1 MYKKFILRIFSPETY
16 SYSSKCEGLLDYIFD
31 SYLLEDIV
39 EKAHKSIE
47 VYEVNDIFILAKFL
61 LEDDIYNI
69 AEKYLCI
76 DEDYN
81 YGDYI
86 YIQIDKNTLEIYYEI
101 DDVGDLE
108 DDFIK
113 DVDDYIARENLK
125 LERYL
130 KKYGD

>member
-16 SYSSKCEGLLDYIFD
+16 SYPSKCEGLLDYIFD
-31 SYLLEDIV
+31 NYFLEDIV
-39 EKAHKSIE
+39 EKAHNSIE
-47 VYEVNDIFILAKFL
+47 VYEVNNIFILAKFL
-61 LEDDIYNI
+61 LEDGIYNI
-69 AEKYLCI
+69 SEKYLCI

-86 YIQIDKNTLEIYYEI
+86 YVQIDKNTFEIYYEI
-101 DDVGDLE
+101 DDVGNLE

-113 DVDDYIARENLK
+113 EVDDYIARENLK